1 MVLYQC
7 TATVGQAEADS
18 TVTVLPQHVML
29 LLVKHMDT
37 EDLLAVDVLILTIT
51 DITLDHQV
59 LMQILDKC
67 FQIQLVVIVLAT
79 GLAETVAA
87 EY

>member
-1 MVLYQC
+1 M
-7 TATVGQAEADS
+7 ATVGQAEADS
-18 TVTVLPQHVML
+18 TVIVPLLHVML

-59 LMQILDKC
+59 LMQILEKC
-67 FQIQLVVIVLAT
+67 LQIQLVVIV
-79 GLAETVAA
+79 
-87 EY
+87 

>member
-1 MVLYQC
+1 VVLYQC
-7 TATVGQAEADS
+7 MATVGQAEADS
-18 TVTVLPQHVML
+18 TVIVPLLHVML

-59 LMQILDKC
+59 LMQILEKC
-67 FQIQLVVIVLAT
+67 LQIQLVVIV
-79 GLAETVAA
+79 
-87 EY
+87 